1 MRKIF
6 RFETL
11 DPSQAISVDEYQPY
25 PDKVIM
31 RVHQGDDIHL
41 FHFSKDEF
49 MDLAGMR
56 FRLNFADEEESA
68 PVQELSLVA

>member
-11 DPSQAISVDEYQPY
+11 DPNNAITVDEFQPF

-31 RVHQGDDIHL
+31 RVHQGDEVHL
-41 FHFSKDEF
+41 FQFSKDEF
-49 MDLAGMR
+49 LELTGMR
-56 FRLNFADEEESA
+56 FRLDFAEEE
-68 PVQELSLVA
+68 PVATTELSLVA

>member
-11 DPSQAISVDEYQPY
+11 DPNQAISIDEYQPY

-31 RVHQGDDIHL
+31 RVHQGDDIQL
-41 FHFSKDEF
+41 FLFAKAEF
-49 MDLAGMR
+49 AELTGLR
-56 FRLNFADEEESA
+56 FRLDFAEEEPVA
-68 PVQELSLVA
+68 VQELSLVA

>member
-11 DPSQAISVDEYQPY
+11 DPNQAITIDEFQPL

-31 RVHQGDDIHL
+31 RVHQGDEVHL
-41 FHFSKDEF
+41 FQFSKAEF

-56 FRLNFADEEESA
+56 FRLDFAEEE
-68 PVQELSLVA
+68 PVAVAELSLVA